1 MEASSAI
8 ASEPVGCGCGGLGI
22 GWLGRVAGCCNEK
35 SRSIIVETN
44 FLTTVEGSDGMGK
57 SSMAAIMSRPERSMI
72 LSVIA

>member
-1 MEASSAI
+1 M
-8 ASEPVGCGCGGLGI
+8 GCCCGGLGI
-22 GWLGRVAGCCNEK
+22 GWFGRIAGCCNEK

-72 LSVIA
+72 LSAIA